1 MSYATGSTRPRPHS
15 VHGLGCGCAM
25 PMAGLGILVEPELVV
40 WTPPDVQA
48 WVRTISNQVDSL
60 ARDIGEAQSTIEAH
74 ADGARFLSDW
84 RNFKARWFRYT
95 HGRSIGELAAAVV
108 DPFANASREYVRSYN
123 ALEGRYI
130 AITGRTPT
138 VSSILASGEEANPV
152 RSFNYALM
160 GWAVIG
166 IVGVVGLGYLL
177 SNYAKIQT
185 LSKLAFNRRRRRR
198 SRR

>member
-1 MSYATGSTRPRPHS
+1 MSYALARRQVRPHS

-48 WVRTISNQVDSL
+48 WIRTITNQVNSL
-60 ARDIGEAQSTIEAH
+60 ARDVGEAQSTIEAH

-84 RNFKARWFRYT
+84 RDFKARWFRYIN
-95 HGRSIGELAAAVV
+95 GRRTVVPALA
-108 DPFANASREYVRSYN
+108 DPFANESREYVRSYN
-123 ALEGRYI
+123 ALEGRYT